1 MRATI
6 GIFLGIVIMGLG
18 LGGLGV
24 ALAQMMTHADPNGAL
39 ISVAGLGAFVVA
51 ALVLMIAAR

>member
-6 GIFLGIVIMGLG
+6 GFIVGLIIMALG

>member
-1 MRATI
+1 MRATVGFVVGLI
-6 GIFLGIVIMGLG
+6 IMGLG

>member
-39 ISVAGLGAFVVA
+39 ISIGGLGAFVVA